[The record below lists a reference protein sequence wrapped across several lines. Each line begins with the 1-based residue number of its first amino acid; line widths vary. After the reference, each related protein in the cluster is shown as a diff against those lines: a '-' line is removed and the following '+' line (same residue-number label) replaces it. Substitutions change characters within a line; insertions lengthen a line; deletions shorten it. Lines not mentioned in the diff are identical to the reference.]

1 MFGHLHSIH
10 CDRNDH
16 PKVRILAA
24 CVKDKFGKSIPVW
37 VQKIFTDT
45 CPRCIEK
52 MERKKPTAGH
62 QPILTR
68 GFGTRGQVDLID
80 FQSMPDGDF
89 NFLMNYQDHGVK
101 LLLSKAIVRKRASCV
116 AWVLVEFFTLIG
128 PPSILQA
135 DNGREFNG
143 SATLSKNHIA
153 DEFIDEVIAE
163 IKLLWPECRMVRGSP
178 RHSESNGDIE

>member
-1 MFGHLHSIH
+1 MQKNPKYNQAYSWVKLYEYFSFSGKDIVAYEAVDDVDGNLPALDSLQDVSNYDQMFGDLHSIH
-10 CDRNDH
+10 CEGNDH
-16 PKVRILAA
+16 PKARMLAA
-24 CVKDKFGKSIPVW
+24 RVKNKFGKSIPVW

-101 LLLSKAIVRKRASCV
+101 LLLSKAIVRKRANCV

-128 PPSILQA
+128 PPSIL
-135 DNGREFNG
+135 
-143 SATLSKNHIA
+143 
-153 DEFIDEVIAE
+153 
-163 IKLLWPECRMVRGSP
+163 
-178 RHSESNGDIE
+178 

>member
-1 MFGHLHSIH
+1 
-10 CDRNDH
+10 
-16 PKVRILAA
+16 
-24 CVKDKFGKSIPVW
+24 
-37 VQKIFTDT
+37 
-45 CPRCIEK
+45 
-52 MERKKPTAGH
+52 MEHKKPTAGH

-101 LLLSKAIVRKRASCV
+101 LLLSKAITRKTASCV
-116 AWVLVEFFTLIG
+116 AWGLLEFFTLIG

-143 SATLSKNHIA
+143 SAEMSKSELS
-153 DEFIDEVIAE
+153 DEFIDEIISDGLV
-163 IKLLWPECRMVRGSP
+163 
-178 RHSESNGDIE
+178 